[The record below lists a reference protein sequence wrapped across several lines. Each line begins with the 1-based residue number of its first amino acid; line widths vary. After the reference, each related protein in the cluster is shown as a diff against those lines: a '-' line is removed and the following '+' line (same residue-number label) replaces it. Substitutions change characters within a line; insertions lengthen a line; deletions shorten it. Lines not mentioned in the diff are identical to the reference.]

1 MPSKKKSAAKSSQVT
16 AKELLLRWTQ
26 IASELKELEE
36 KRKQLSQEHDDITQ
50 QLVSMEF
57 TVEESATEENEEID
71 DTVEEQEVKPKGKGK
86 SSKAAKATKATKA
99 TKGKNTK
106 AAKGKTTKAAKGKT
120 TKAKTSKGKKAV
132 KKPVMIATEST
143 GSDTDSD
150 TDSDSD

>member
-57 TVEESATEENEEID
+57 TVEESATDENEETD

-86 SSKAAKATKATKA
+86 SSKAAKATKATK
-99 TKGKNTK
+99 GKNTK
-106 AAKGKTTKAAKGKT
+106 AAKGKTTKAVKGKT
-120 TKAKTSKGKKAV
+120 TKAKTTKGKKAV

>member
-99 TKGKNTK
+99 TKGKSTK
-106 AAKGKTTKAAKGKT
+106 ATKGKSTKGKT

>member
-57 TVEESATEENEEID
+57 TVEESATEENEETD

-86 SSKAAKATKATKA
+86 SSKAAKATKATK
-99 TKGKNTK
+99 
-106 AAKGKTTKAAKGKT
+106 GKTTKAAKGKT
-120 TKAKTSKGKKAV
+120 TKAKTTKGKKSV